1 MANRNREY
9 IDFLKQRFNEEN
21 FIKFISDLLNLLP
34 NEINTSLV
42 ERKPEQKQFAN
53 FVDNY
58 KFVANYSSNA
68 DRIGVFIVK
77 LTNQTTQ
84 NSRSA
89 QRTFISTLLG
99 KYNLDAS
106 LVAFYQDNESSWRL
120 SFVKK
125 ELSFTNKGIK
135 VELTPAKRFSYL
147 VGEHEAV
154 HTAQQYLFSLLN
166 IEDRKITLSDIEKVF
181 DVEKVTKE
189 FFEKYKEKYLGLK
202 EFLDKNQDFIT
213 ESKICDF
220 TSEEFAKKLMGQIVF
235 LYFLQKKGWLGVKIV
250 PDELSEEE
258 YNEISNKTDSVCNN
272 LLEKYYKYDGK
283 KYIIDKHSLRNESIK
298 DNINNFVSIFKGSKY
313 DKSWGTGDKQFVMN
327 MFRKSKL
334 DHKDNF
340 FDEYLEPFFYSGL
353 NQRRDNQYFAL
364 FNCKIPFLNGGL
376 FEPLNNYRWSSAKFN
391 IPDEIF
397 SNNEDG
403 ILDIF
408 NLYNFTIDEE
418 EPLEKD
424 IAVDPEMLGKIFENL
439 LDVKER
445 QSTGSF
451 YTPREIVHYMCQES
465 LANYITNK
473 LDIPYED
480 IIDFIRYG
488 DIYSQS
494 DLSNE
499 NITSETLS
507 ISKSIVENI
516 INVDLLILNIKIA
529 DPAVGSG
536 AFPLGMLNELV
547 KMRENISR
555 YISILSNMNL
565 LDANSIPEELSIRDV
580 YSIKRQTIENSIY
593 AVDLEPSAV
602 DIAKLRLWLSLI
614 VDFPNNQ
621 EPQPLP
627 NLDCKIIQ
635 GNSLVDRFEGI
646 SLFDETLFN
655 RSLKKKDNYKKQ
667 QNLFGFDDKVT
678 VQQQIVFDGEED
690 PNYLIDVML
699 DLQKRFFS
707 SSESE
712 EKKALKNKINQ
723 IQYEMI
729 VESLKNDSGKLQ
741 KFNIEYKKRKKNW
754 MVWNLEFYDV
764 FKNHSGFD
772 IVIGNPPYVGED
784 GNRNIFEPI
793 KKSTLGEKFYMGK
806 MDLLYFFFHLALNLI
821 NKKGIVAMITTNY
834 YITADGALKLREDFK
849 SRSYIRN
856 IINFNEYK
864 IFESAKGQHNMIT
877 ILTKDTIAKNEVCR
891 VVSFENKGS
900 LFGSGSKID
909 LYDIKH
915 SDAVVTRIKNSDLYF
930 GKYSYL
936 DIRKNYSKN
945 SDDYKIINYLK
956 NCSTKLC
963 DIANVNQGVVPGA
976 IKTTKANIE
985 ILNNPSVEI
994 NDGIYVLDMNN
1005 IRDKAFYLSLNNV
1018 ELNMLRPYF
1027 KNSDIGLY
1035 KYNNKASKWLI
1046 YADSNPILP
1055 NTMPNIYNHFQKF
1068 KPILTERLK
1077 RYNESYLWTSLH
1089 RPRAEIIF
1097 KIEKILI
1104 PYRSKVNAFAYCDE
1118 DWFFSTDCYCITS
1131 KGRENLKYILALLNS
1146 KPYYIWYKNMGKV
1159 KGDVLEFMPTMLNE
1173 TPIINMSCEDKNK
1186 VIQLSERLCKMND
1199 VDINTAEFKEID
1211 KIIMSYINDNR
1222 LD

>member
-9 IDFLKQRFNEEN
+9 IDFLKQRFDETK
-21 FIKFISDLLNLLP
+21 FIEFISDLLNLSAGD
-34 NEINTSLV
+34 INTSIV
-42 ERKPEQKQFAN
+42 ERTPDQKQFR
-53 FVDNY
+53 DTIEYY
-58 KFVANYSSNA
+58 KFIANYESNS
-68 DRIGVFIVK
+68 DKIGTFIVK
-77 LTNQTTQ
+77 LTSEGSQ
-84 NSRSA
+84 NARAA
-89 QRTFISTLLG
+89 QRAFISTLLS
-99 KYNLDAS
+99 KYELDAS
-106 LVAFYQDNESSWRL
+106 IVAFYQKDEPSWRL

-125 ELSFTNKGIK
+125 ELSFTDKGIK
-135 VELTPAKRFSYL
+135 IDLTPAKRFSYL
-147 VGEHEAV
+147 VGENESV
-154 HTAQQYLFSLLN
+154 HTAQEYLFSLLN
-166 IEDRKITLSDIEKVF
+166 IDDHKITLSDIEKVF
-181 DVEKVTKE
+181 DVEKVTKK
-189 FFEKYKEKYLGLK
+189 FFEEYKEKYLQLK
-202 EFLDKNQDFIT
+202 EFLDNNEDFLT
-213 ESKICDF
+213 ESRNCDF

-235 LYFLQKKGWLGVKIV
+235 LYFLQKKGWLGVQII

-258 YNEISNKTDSVCNN
+258 YNNISNSIDSVCNN
-272 LLEKYYKYDGK
+272 LLEKYYIKEENSYK
-283 KYIIDKHSLRNESIK
+283 INKQELKNETIK
-298 DNINNFVSIFKGSKY
+298 ENINSFVAIFKNSKY
-313 DKSWGTGDKQFVMN
+313 DKAWGTGDKQFVRN
-327 MFRKSKL
+327 MFRKSRL
-334 DHKDNF
+334 NHRENF

-353 NQRRDNQYFAL
+353 NKRRENQYFTL
-364 FNCKIPFLNGGL
+364 FNCKVPFLNGGL
-376 FEPLNNYRWSSAKFN
+376 FEPLNNYRWASAQFN
-391 IPDEIF
+391 IPDEMF
-397 SNNEDG
+397 SNDKKDG

-408 NLYNFTIDEE
+408 DLYNFTIDEE

-473 LDIPYED
+473 LDIPYQD
-480 IIDFIRYG
+480 IINFIRYG
-488 DIYSQS
+488 DIYSQN
-494 DLSNE
+494 DLSSNCTTQD
-499 NITSETLS
+499 NLS
-507 ISKSIVENI
+507 ISNSIVNNI
-516 INVDLLILNIKIA
+516 INIDLLILNIKIA

-555 YISILSNMNL
+555 YISILISINL
-565 LDANSIPEELSIRDV
+565 LDPNSIPEELAIRDV

-614 VDFPNNQ
+614 VDFPNNK

-635 GNSLVDRFEGI
+635 GNSLVDKFDGI
-646 SLFDETLFN
+646 PLFDETLFN
-655 RSLKKKDNYKKQ
+655 RSLKKKDSVNKQ
-667 QNLFGFDDKVT
+667 QNLFGFDDKIT
-678 VQQQIVFDGEED
+678 VQQQMVFDGEDD

-712 EKKALKNKINQ
+712 EKRALKNKIDQ

-729 VESLKNDSGKLQ
+729 VESLKNDNKRLH

-764 FKNHSGFD
+764 FKKNSGFD

-784 GNRNIFEPI
+784 GNRNVFEPI

-849 SRSYIRN
+849 DRSYIRN

-877 ILTKDTIAKNEVCR
+877 ILTKDTIARNEMCR

-900 LFGSGSKID
+900 LFGPGTKID
-909 LYDIKH
+909 LYDINH
-915 SDAVVTRIKNSDLYF
+915 NDAVVTRIKNSDLYF
-930 GKYSYL
+930 GKYNYL

-956 NCSTKLC
+956 NCSTKLS

-985 ILNNPSVEI
+985 LLNNPSIEI
-994 NDGIYVLDMNN
+994 NDGIYVLDMDN
-1005 IRDKAFYLSLNNV
+1005 IRDKAFYLSLNNN

-1035 KYNNKASKWLI
+1035 KYNNKVNKWLI

-1055 NTMPNIYNHFQKF
+1055 TDMPNIYNHFQKF

-1089 RPRAEIIF
+1089 RPRVENIF

-1104 PYRSKVNAFAYCDE
+1104 PYRAKVNAFAYCNE

-1131 KGRENLKYILALLNS
+1131 KGIENLKYILALLNS

-1173 TPIINMSCEDKNK
+1173 TPIINMSYEDKNK
-1186 VIQLSERLCKMND
+1186 VIQLSEKLCNMAD
-1199 VDINTAEFKEID
+1199 VNYNTAEIKEID
-1211 KIIMSYINDNR
+1211 KIIMDYINN
-1222 LD
+1222 